1 MAKAPFEEIKSAQAL
16 SITAK
21 REKNKEEMRMIKS
34 PFTSGLNSKS
44 QCI

>member
-1 MAKAPFEEIKSAQAL
+1 MAKAPFEEIESAQAL
-16 SITAK
+16 SIIAK
-21 REKNKEEMRMIKS
+21 REKNTGENRMIKS

>member
-1 MAKAPFEEIKSAQAL
+1 MGKASLEKVESAQAL
-16 SITAK
+16 SIIAK
-21 REKNKEEMRMIKS
+21 KEKNKEEMRMIKS

>member
-1 MAKAPFEEIKSAQAL
+1 MAKAPFEVIESAQAL
-16 SITAK
+16 SIIAK
-21 REKNKEEMRMIKS
+21 KEKNKEEKRMIES